1 MPSRRRSRNKNLGNN
16 LADVQRRLRF
26 LERRPVRS
34 KLSSRV
40 VTKAAIAPNSV
51 SKDEVAFGIVE
62 TVPPGQT
69 ADYYAGT
76 IENPKEGQFLI
87 TTTGATAGESQVYSE
102 ATESYISVAD
112 PVAQTS
118 ADAAV
123 DAAALAAANAQAAQT
138 TADGKNKVYRQ
149 ASQPTTGPFA
159 EGDLWFDTDDDNK
172 IYRYTGGS
180 WSTAVQLGNNAIAS
194 LSASKLTAGT
204 IDANVI
210 TVSNINAGNIT
221 AGNIASERLSTT
233 QLNATNITAGT
244 LAADRI
250 GAGTINASIAINGPT
265 ITGGTIRTSAGDSP
279 STYNRVELSSRDEI
293 RFFDE
298 NDTVVGRLGPFDFG
312 AFNTG
317 LVMTGG
323 ESYSSSPYINLQNAN
338 GSASIYLGIAGS
350 YPSINMYS
358 ANTSNADDTGG
369 MLISTGGAT
378 SATGEFRV
386 VAGNAGISL
395 ESWTNGGGAADFI
408 QFRETG
414 NLDLFAN
421 QINMFGAITVYG
433 ETVEQGTGV
442 PTFTGIS
449 GQLYFKYT

>member
-40 VTKAAIAPNSV
+40 VTKAAMAPNSV
-51 SKDEVAFGIVE
+51 SPDEVTFGVVQ

-69 ADYYAGT
+69 ADDYAQT

-102 ATESYISVAD
+102 TTESYISVAD
-112 PVAQTS
+112 PVASAS
-118 ADAAV
+118 ADAAS

-149 ASQPTTGPFA
+149 ASQPATGPFA
-159 EGDLWFDTDDDNK
+159 EGDLWFDTDDDNR

-221 AGNIASERLSTT
+221 AGNIASARLTTT

-244 LAADRI
+244 LSGITIQTSGTGNRIAMTNTDELHFFNNSNTRIGTIGPFELGGANVGLMAFGGENAFDAPIMHAYYEGPNVGRSMYLSGGGLAASPSISLNCDPTPNGDENRIFITAGGSTSLVGSIGILAGQGGITIASWTGSGAGADYIEFATDYTDSGSISMSADRI
-250 GAGTINASIAINGPT
+250 NLLG
-265 ITGGTIRTSAGDSP
+265 
-279 STYNRVELSSRDEI
+279 
-293 RFFDE
+293 
-298 NDTVVGRLGPFDFG
+298 VVKLY
-312 AFNTG
+312 
-317 LVMTGG
+317 G
-323 ESYSSSPYINLQNAN
+323 ESL
-338 GSASIYLGIAGS
+338 GSG
-350 YPSINMYS
+350 
-358 ANTSNADDTGG
+358 TG
-369 MLISTGGAT
+369 APP
-378 SATGEFRV
+378 
-386 VAGNAGISL
+386 NY
-395 ESWTNGGGAADFI
+395 
-408 QFRETG
+408 TG
-414 NLDLFAN
+414 NEADQN
-421 QINMFGAITVYG
+421 IGAI
-433 ETVEQGTGV
+433 
-442 PTFTGIS
+442 F
-449 GQLYFKYT
+449 FRYT